1 MGSISTLATVL
12 APSAIA
18 HEGVDSSDTDSS
30 SLIYQE
36 GGSTPTHARGNV
48 PCSLSAPVTAP
59 CQASFAATPAPLPG
73 AETRR
78 PSLQAR
84 QLPAPVACDLRLN
97 RHIQHIPAAPTSP
110 TAHKEK
116 SGPPLVAQLDSPPAD
131 SGLAGSSNA
140 AGESEVGQPATVC
153 DEAEEFDFHFDFT
166 GAVEEEGADPTL
178 RLATFDSVDESD
190 LGAGGS
196 SVDSASEMLP
206 SKPHPPAVTNRRRT
220 LIHSRSPSMPGCA
233 LSPLLPTFSNQTAGH
248 EMTLQLPPSRR
259 SLSATHL
266 IPLQDELPS
275 LEPNLPERDHRWG
288 SRAVETWLS
297 EGGWRNDPSTAVLP
311 GPPTSEA
318 QQPQTLLPPT
328 VGKPVPIFLPLE
340 S

>member
-1 MGSISTLATVL
+1 MGSISTIATVL
-12 APSAIA
+12 APSAIV
-18 HEGVDSSDTDSS
+18 HEGVNSSDTDSS

-36 GGSTPTHARGNV
+36 GGSTPTHAMGTV
-48 PCSLSAPVTAP
+48 PGPLSAPVAAP
-59 CQASFAATPAPLPG
+59 CHASFAAATAPLPG

-97 RHIQHIPAAPTSP
+97 RHIQAAQAAPTSP
-110 TAHKEK
+110 AARKEK
-116 SGPPLVAQLDSPPAD
+116 PEPMVAQMDSPPAD
-131 SGLAGSSNA
+131 SGHAGSSNA
-140 AGESEVGQPATVC
+140 VGESEVGQPATVC
-153 DEAEEFDFHFDFT
+153 DEAEDFDFHFDFT
-166 GAVEEEGADPTL
+166 GAVEEEGAADPTL

-206 SKPHPPAVTNRRRT
+206 SKPHPPVVTNRRRT
-220 LIHSRSPSMPGCA
+220 LVHLRSPSMPGCA
-233 LSPLLPTFSNQTAGH
+233 LSPLLPSFSNQTAGH
-248 EMTLQLPPSRR
+248 DITLQLPPSRR

-266 IPLQDELPS
+266 IPPQDELLS

-288 SRAVETWLS
+288 SRAAVETWLS
-297 EGGWRNDPSTAVLP
+297 EAGWRNDPSTAVV
-311 GPPTSEA
+311 GPSCEA
-318 QQPQTLLPPT
+318 QQPQTLLSPT
-328 VGKPVPIFLPLE
+328 VAKPVPIFLPLE